1 MLCILVEW
9 DEQIKAHLFWI
20 WGEEEGFMKR
30 GKEGML
36 VITDR
41 RLAFIMKTEMSYKMH
56 DTHSTRQFN
65 RFKNKEDVF
74 RPAEGYGIK
83 ELEKDLDKS
92 PDNLEIPF
100 RQIMDITSEEKRW
113 GTLLKV
119 KINLGDKSKL
129 MKFSIVKGWVK
140 YPAKDPLEFQR
151 MDWTPLISMVKAASP

>member
-1 MLCILVEW
+1 VVDW
-9 DEQIKAHLFWI
+9 DEEIKAHLFWV
-20 WGEEEGFMKR
+20 WGEEDGFLKR

-41 RLAFIMKTEMSYKMH
+41 RMVFITKTEMTFRMH
-56 DTHSTRQFN
+56 DTHTTRQFN

-74 RPAEGYGIK
+74 RPAEGYK
-83 ELEKDLDKS
+83 LEHLEKDLDKS

-100 RQIMDITSEEKRW
+100 SQILDITSEEKRW

-119 KINLGDKSKL
+119 KINLGDTSKTRR
-129 MKFSIVKGWVK
+129 FSIVKGWVK

-151 MDWTPLISMVKAASP
+151 MDWSPLINLVKTSA

>member
-1 MLCILVEW
+1 LVEW

-41 RLAFIMKTEMSYKMH
+41 RLAFIIKTEMTYRMH

-74 RPAEGYGIK
+74 KPAEGYRIK
-83 ELEKDLDKS
+83 DLEKDLDKS

-100 RQIMDITSEEKRW
+100 RQIMDISSEEKRW

-119 KINLGDKSKL
+119 KVNLGDKSKL
-129 MKFSIVKGWVK
+129 YKFSIVKGWVK
-140 YPAKDPLEFQR
+140 YPVKDPLEFQR
-151 MDWTPLISMVKAASP
+151 MDWTPLISMVKAASA

>member
-1 MLCILVEW
+1 MVEW
-9 DEQIKAHLFWI
+9 DEQVKAHLFWV
-20 WGEEEGFMKR
+20 WGEDEGFFKR

-41 RLAFIMKTEMSYKMH
+41 RLAFITKTEMTYKAH
-56 DTHSTRQFN
+56 DTHSLRQLA
-65 RFKNKEDVF
+65 RFKSGENVF

-92 PDNLEIPF
+92 PDNLEVPY
-100 RQIMDITSEEKRW
+100 RQIMDVTPEEKRW

-119 KINLGDKSKL
+119 RINMGDSSKVK
-129 MKFSIVKGWVK
+129 KFSIVKGWVK

-151 MDWTPLISMVKAASP
+151 MDWVPFISLVKASAG

>member
-1 MLCILVEW
+1 MVEW

-41 RLAFIMKTEMSYKMH
+41 RLAFIMKTEMTWKMH

-65 RFKNKEDVF
+65 RFKAKEEVF

-100 RQIMDITSEEKRW
+100 RQIMDISSEEKRW

-151 MDWTPLISMVKAASP
+151 MDWTPFISMVKAASP